1 MLIHQPV
8 LPSIY
13 FMKYKGLILV
23 LTLGAFFSCS
33 DRKSIV
39 KYADYSGYLREGI
52 LDQPVAL
59 AKEEITFWEQRLQ
72 SDTGSYVAMLELGAA
87 RQQLFK
93 LNGDP
98 QQLVI
103 ADSFFSRSSA
113 RLNDTDP
120 AILYSRA
127 QTAITRHQFAKAS
140 LLNEAASQAAGDR
153 FIHQLIGFD
162 ASMELG
168 EYNDARIR
176 LAAVQDPASFDYLI
190 RKAKSEDQQGR
201 LDKAI
206 EYMETAL
213 DLVKNKKKSL
223 YCWTLSCLADMY
235 GHDGRPE
242 AAYNAYLAVL
252 EKDPAYLY
260 ALRGIAWIAFSH
272 DRDSRAAL
280 KIIHY
285 LQRQT
290 SMPDL
295 WLLKAEIL
303 EWEDDLAGRSDCVQ
317 QFLAA
322 TAHPANGDMY
332 NKYRILLYVDEMA
345 DQDKALALAE
355 REVDSRPTPETFDWL
370 AWVFYKK
377 GEIRKAL
384 QISQEKVYRHTGSPE
399 AMYHTAIIFAAADLK
414 QEALALFQ
422 ECTAAYF
429 ELGPLKEKMIRE
441 QIRQL
446 SSM

>member
-1 MLIHQPV
+1 
-8 LPSIY
+8 
-13 FMKYKGLILV
+13 MKYKRLLLV
-23 LTLGAFFSCS
+23 LSLGALLSCS
-33 DRKSIV
+33 DRESIV
-39 KYADYSGYLREGI
+39 KQADYSGYLREGI
-52 LDQPVAL
+52 LDKPVAL
-59 AKEEITFWEQRLQ
+59 AKEEIIFWEQRLQ

-103 ADSFFSRSSA
+103 ADSLFSRSSA

-120 AILYSRA
+120 AILYTRA

-140 LLNEAASQAAGDR
+140 LLNETALQAAGDR
-153 FIHQLIGFD
+153 FIYQMIGFD

-168 EYNDARIR
+168 QYNDACIR

-190 RKAKSEDQQGR
+190 RKAKSADQQGR
-201 LDKAI
+201 QDKAI
-206 EYMETAL
+206 AYMEKAL

-242 AAYNAYLAVL
+242 DAYNAYLEVL
-252 EKDPAYLY
+252 ENDPAYLY
-260 ALRGIAWIAFSH
+260 AIRGIAWIAFSH
-272 DRDSRAAL
+272 DRDTKAAL
-280 KIIHY
+280 EIINY

-290 SMPDL
+290 HLPDL
-295 WLLKAEIL
+295 WLMKAEIK
-303 EWEDDLAGRSDCVQ
+303 EWENDQVGKNDCLQ

-322 TAHPANGDMY
+322 TVHPANGDMY
-332 NKYRILLYVDEMA
+332 NKYRILLYADHIP

-355 REVDSRPTPETFDWL
+355 REVANRPTPETFDWL
-370 AWVFYKK
+370 AWVYYKK
-377 GEIRKAL
+377 GDIRKAL
-384 QISQEKVYRHTGSPE
+384 QISKGKVYRQTTSPE
-399 AMYHTAIIFAAADLK
+399 ALYHMAMIFAAADLK
-414 QEALALFQ
+414 QDALALFQ
-422 ECTAAYF
+422 ECAAAYF

-441 QIRQL
+441 QLRQL
-446 SSM
+446 ASM